1 MDILEVLKMLSDT
14 TRLRI
19 LNILYDGDLC
29 VCEIEHVLEL
39 TQSNASRHLNNM
51 SKAKVL
57 ESYKVNKYTYYK
69 INEELYKDYPFVE
82 EVIGKEL
89 LKNPMLREDKDNLIK
104 YKDSGL
110 NCDCLTK
117 KC

>member
-1 MDILEVLKMLSDT
+1 MDILEVLKILSDT

-29 VCEIEHVLEL
+29 VCEIEYVLEL

-69 INEELYKDYPFVE
+69 INEEIYKDYPFVK

-89 LKNPMLREDKDNLIK
+89 LKNSMLKEDKNKLDA
-104 YKDSGL
+104 YKNSGL

-117 KC
+117 KY